1 LFPQRLLIA
10 EVWAA
15 GLLLTLYGVAN
26 LVDHGRMVAGLR
38 NTPAVLGEQAARWHL
53 LLWDPVW
60 LLGGVLFLAAAQ
72 YHRRGLRRERS

>member
-1 LFPQRLLIA
+1 MFPQRLLIA

-38 NTPAVLGEQAARWHL
+38 ETPPVLGEQAARWHL
-53 LLWDPVW
+53 LLWDPAW
-60 LLGGVLFLAAAQ
+60 LLGGVLFLAAALH
-72 YHRRGLRRERS
+72 HRRG

>member
-38 NTPAVLGEQAARWHL
+38 ETPPVLGEQAARWHL

-60 LLGGVLFLAAAQ
+60 LLGSILFLAAQ
-72 YHRRGLRRERS
+72 RHRCGWHRERT